1 MNLRIEEPCHENWNL
16 MTPQEKG
23 RHCDKCCKTVFDFT
37 KMPTEEVIR
46 FIASCKKD
54 SVCGR
59 FTSDQVDVPSPV
71 KANSQISWTFKKFLA
86 ALLLVFGG
94 ALFTGCG
101 NETMGEMIVVDTTTA
116 KMGAVDMP
124 DTVIPKTNVKDTVP
138 PKNDPEEKILK
149 GKVSCEPNPKEE
161 VYYNGGVRISEP
173 EIVGLV
179 AYDFPPLDTAQ
190 QVPPADTLK

>member
-46 FIASCKKD
+46 FIASRKKD

-59 FTSDQVDVPSPV
+59 FTSDQVQVPSPAKV
-71 KANSQISWTFKKFLA
+71 NPKISWTFKKFLA
-86 ALLLVFGG
+86 ALVLVFGG
-94 ALFTGCG
+94 ALFIGCG
-101 NETMGEMIVVDTTTA
+101 NETMGEMIVVDTPPA
-116 KMGAVDMP
+116 KMGTVAAP
-124 DTVIPKTNVKDTVP
+124 DTVIPKNSVKDTVP
-138 PKNDPEEKILK
+138 SKKDPEEKMLK

-161 VYYNGGVRISEP
+161 VYYNGGVIIP
-173 EIVGLV
+173 ERGIVGLV
-179 AYDFPPLDTAQ
+179 ALEFPPLDTAHQ
-190 QVPPADTLK
+190 IPPADTLK